1 MEKVVLKA
9 TKREVLGRKVGA
21 LRRAGKLPA
30 VLYGHGIEST
40 PITLEAHEAALK
52 LSHVTSSSLMMIDL
66 DGKEYPAL
74 VREKQRDYLKNRLL
88 HVDFQVISMTE
99 KVTTKVGIELTGT
112 APAVKEFSAVIVTV
126 LNELEVEC
134 MPQDLPARVVIDI
147 SGLAEVGAGI
157 HVRDIVISD
166 KVKILDDPA
175 EMIVVA
181 SATRA
186 EKVAEEAPA
195 EEEAAPRRANPARRI
210 SRSLPIGSNL
220 FDTSRTAVPKVPRF
234 FLSSLKGYQCYG
246 GLPPPG
252 LSSPAGT
259 LCLQK
264 RRAMPAHTFSLFNR

>member
-30 VLYGHGIEST
+30 VLYGHGIAST
-40 PITLEAHEAALK
+40 PIMLEAHEAALK

-66 DGKEYPAL
+66 NGKEYPAL

-147 SGLAEVGAGI
+147 SGLTEVGAGI
-157 HVRDIVISD
+157 HVRDVVISD
-166 KVKILDDPA
+166 RVKILDDPA
-175 EMIVVA
+175 DTIVVA
-181 SATRA
+181 SATRE
-186 EKVAEEAPA
+186 EKAVEEEAPA
-195 EEEAAPRRANPARRI
+195 EEEAAPEESEPAKK
-210 SRSLPIGSNL
+210 
-220 FDTSRTAVPKVPRF
+220 D
-234 FLSSLKGYQCYG
+234 
-246 GLPPPG
+246 
-252 LSSPAGT
+252 
-259 LCLQK
+259 
-264 RRAMPAHTFSLFNR
+264 

>member
-40 PITLEAHEAALK
+40 PVTLEAHEAALK

-112 APAVKEFSAVIVTV
+112 APAVKAFSAVIVTV

-134 MPQDLPARVVIDI
+134 MPQDLPERVVIDI

-157 HVRDIVISD
+157 HVRDVVILN
-166 KVKILDDPA
+166 KVTILDDPG

-181 SATRA
+181 SATRE
-186 EKVAEEAPA
+186 EKAVVEEAPA
-195 EEEAAPRRANPARRI
+195 EEEAAPEESEPAKK
-210 SRSLPIGSNL
+210 
-220 FDTSRTAVPKVPRF
+220 D
-234 FLSSLKGYQCYG
+234 
-246 GLPPPG
+246 
-252 LSSPAGT
+252 
-259 LCLQK
+259 
-264 RRAMPAHTFSLFNR
+264 

>member
-9 TKREVLGRKVGA
+9 TQREALGKKAGA

-40 PITLEAHEAALK
+40 PVTLEAHEAALK
-52 LSHVTSSSLMMIDL
+52 LSHVTSSSLMIIDL

-147 SGLAEVGAGI
+147 SGLTEVGAGI
-157 HVRDIVISD
+157 HVRDVVISD

-181 SATRA
+181 SATRE
-186 EKVAEEAPA
+186 EKVVVEEAPA
-195 EEEAAPRRANPARRI
+195 EEEAAPEA
-210 SRSLPIGSNL
+210 SE
-220 FDTSRTAVPKVPRF
+220 
-234 FLSSLKGYQCYG
+234 
-246 GLPPPG
+246 PG
-252 LSSPAGT
+252 
-259 LCLQK
+259 K
-264 RRAMPAHTFSLFNR
+264 KD

>member
-40 PITLEAHEAALK
+40 PVTLEAHEAALK

-147 SGLAEVGAGI
+147 SGLTEVGAGI
-157 HVRDIVISD
+157 HVRDVVISD

-186 EKVAEEAPA
+186 EKVVVEEAPA
-195 EEEAAPRRANPARRI
+195 EEEAAPEE
-210 SRSLPIGSNL
+210 SE
-220 FDTSRTAVPKVPRF
+220 
-234 FLSSLKGYQCYG
+234 
-246 GLPPPG
+246 PG
-252 LSSPAGT
+252 
-259 LCLQK
+259 K
-264 RRAMPAHTFSLFNR
+264 KD

>member
-40 PITLEAHEAALK
+40 PVTLEAHEAALK

-157 HVRDIVISD
+157 HVRDVVISD
-166 KVKILDDPA
+166 RVKILDDPA
-175 EMIVVA
+175 ETIVVA
-181 SATRA
+181 SATRE
-186 EKVAEEAPA
+186 EKVVVEEAPA
-195 EEEAAPRRANPARRI
+195 EEEAAPEESEPAKK
-210 SRSLPIGSNL
+210 
-220 FDTSRTAVPKVPRF
+220 D
-234 FLSSLKGYQCYG
+234 
-246 GLPPPG
+246 
-252 LSSPAGT
+252 
-259 LCLQK
+259 
-264 RRAMPAHTFSLFNR
+264 

>member
-30 VLYGHGIEST
+30 VMYGHGIEST
-40 PITLEAHEAALK
+40 PVMLEAHEAALK
-52 LSHVTSSSLMMIDL
+52 LSHLTSSSLMMIDL

-74 VREKQRDYLKNRLL
+74 VREKQRDYIKNRLL

-134 MPQDLPARVVIDI
+134 MPQDLPERVVIDI
-147 SGLAEVGAGI
+147 SGLTEVGAAI
-157 HVRDIVISD
+157 HVRDVVISEN
-166 KVKILDDPA
+166 VKILDDPA
-175 EMIVVA
+175 ETIVVA

-186 EKVAEEAPA
+186 EKAVAEEGAA
-195 EEEAAPRRANPARRI
+195 EEAAAPEESEPA
-210 SRSLPIGSNL
+210 
-220 FDTSRTAVPKVPRF
+220 K
-234 FLSSLKGYQCYG
+234 KE
-246 GLPPPG
+246 
-252 LSSPAGT
+252 
-259 LCLQK
+259 
-264 RRAMPAHTFSLFNR
+264 

>member
-9 TKREVLGRKVGA
+9 TKREVLGRQVGA

-30 VLYGHGIEST
+30 VMYGHGIAST
-40 PITLEAHEAALK
+40 PISLEAHEAALK

-157 HVRDIVISD
+157 HVRDVFISD

-175 EMIVVA
+175 EMVVVA

-186 EKVAEEAPA
+186 EKVVEEAPA
-195 EEEAAPRRANPARRI
+195 EEEAA
-210 SRSLPIGSNL
+210 SEESE
-220 FDTSRTAVPKVPRF
+220 
-234 FLSSLKGYQCYG
+234 
-246 GLPPPG
+246 PG
-252 LSSPAGT
+252 
-259 LCLQK
+259 K
-264 RRAMPAHTFSLFNR
+264 KD